1 MDTRLTIETGRVD
14 DIPVLVANMN
24 KMGIEEL
31 VEEIFATHG
40 NGCCHKH
47 NRVRL
52 FSYKSSVFLLF
63 CDFSCLLRNTYASVN

>member
-40 NGCCHKH
+40 NW
-47 NRVRL
+47 
-52 FSYKSSVFLLF
+52 LLP
-63 CDFSCLLRNTYASVN
+63 